1 MVFAM
6 SVACLLQYFLTIK
19 MTTLHLAA
27 ESGHIKMV
35 DCLLDQGVDINI
47 QDDNSVSL
55 LADYFELDGRCC
67 IHCSFS
73 LLFEIRVSTFKLE
86 S

>member
-1 MVFAM
+1 M
-6 SVACLLQYFLTIK
+6 S
-19 MTTLHLAA
+19 TLHLAA
-27 ESGHIKMV
+27 ESGRIEMV
-35 DCLLDQGVDINI
+35 NCLLDQGADINI

-55 LADYFELDGRCC
+55 LADHFELDGRCC

-73 LLFEIRVSTFKLE
+73 KLFEIRVSTFKLE